1 LKKAAPAST
10 PKPASVTNS
19 QQVENEEQEEEE
31 EIPEQKV
38 AAAST
43 QKESISKPTEQIVQV
58 KDEQTNSRNDTD
70 KFLPEI
76 PSHAQ
81 YLIIGGGT
89 SAMSAF
95 KAIRASDP
103 TARVSFAENKNH

>member
-1 LKKAAPAST
+1 MKKTAAPA
-10 PKPASVTNS
+10 PKPAVVNS
-19 QQVENEEQEEEE
+19 EPAEQEEEAE
-31 EIPEQKV
+31 EIPQQEEV
-38 AAAST
+38 VET
-43 QKESISKPTEQIVQV
+43 PKESAPEPTVQEV
-58 KDEQTNSRNDTD
+58 QTKEEPKTVPNDSD

-103 TARVSFAENKNH
+103 TARVI

>member
-1 LKKAAPAST
+1 MKKASPAPT
-10 PKPASVTNS
+10 PKPAPATNS
-19 QQVENEEQEEEE
+19 EPVEEEE
-31 EIPEQKV
+31 ADEIPQQEEV
-38 AAAST
+38 AVTPAH
-43 QKESISKPTEQIVQV
+43 KEPTSETTEQVVQV
-58 KDEQTNSRNDTD
+58 KEEPKTASNDSD

-103 TARVSFAENKNH
+103 TAKVSLNEK